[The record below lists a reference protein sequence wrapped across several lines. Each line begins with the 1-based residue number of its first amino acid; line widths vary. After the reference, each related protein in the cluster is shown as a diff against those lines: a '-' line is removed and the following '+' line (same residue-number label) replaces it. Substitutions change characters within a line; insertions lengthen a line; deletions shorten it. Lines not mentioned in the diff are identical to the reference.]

1 MSNFVLTGFS
11 DEISPDF
18 ATQLKEVAKL
28 GIGYIEIRGVN
39 GKNITDH
46 TLDETYGIKNQ
57 LDEAG
62 IKVSAIGSPLGKIKI
77 DDPFE
82 PHMELMRH
90 TVEQAK
96 ILNTRYIRMF
106 SYFMDTS
113 KADEHRDEVMRRT
126 REFTKYAKSRDII
139 LLHENEKGIYG
150 DIPER
155 CLELYKGMNSS
166 NFKLIFD
173 PANFVQCGVE
183 TYPHAFDMLKNYVVY
198 MHIKDAV
205 AGEGKVVPS
214 GFGDG
219 NIKKILTKLYKRG
232 YEGFL
237 SLEPHL
243 GHFEGFDDLE
253 GDNDLKFEEKSDVG
267 KFELAANSLKKI
279 IAEVVNEQ
287 G

>member
-18 ATQLKEVAKL
+18 AMQLKEVSKL

-46 TLDETYGIKNQ
+46 TLDETHALKKQ
-57 LDEAG
+57 MDEADV
-62 IKVSAIGSPLGKIKI
+62 KVSAIGSPLGKIQI
-77 DDPFE
+77 TDSFE

-96 ILNTRYIRMF
+96 ILDTRYIRIF
-106 SYFMDTS
+106 SYFMDTT
-113 KADEHRDEVMRRT
+113 KADEYRDEVMRRT
-126 REFTKYAKSRDII
+126 RAFTKYAESQDII
-139 LLHENEKGIYG
+139 LLHENEKEIYG
-150 DIPER
+150 DTPER
-155 CLELYKGMNSS
+155 CLELYKDINSP

-219 NIKKILTKLYKRG
+219 NIKKILERLYKRG

-243 GHFEGFDDLE
+243 GHFAGFDDLE
-253 GDNDLKFEEKSDVG
+253 GGNELKFEEKSDVG
-267 KFELAANSLKKI
+267 KFKLATDSLKKI
-279 IAEVVNEQ
+279 IAEVVN

>member
-1 MSNFVLTGFS
+1 MSKFILTGFS
-11 DEISPDF
+11 DEISSDF
-18 ATQLKEVAKL
+18 TEQLTQIKKL
-28 GIGYIEIRGVN
+28 NIGYIEIRGVN

-46 TLDETYGIKNQ
+46 TPEEAKELKRQ
-57 LDEAG
+57 LDGAG
-62 IKVSAIGSPLGKIKI
+62 VKVSAIGSPLGKIRI
-77 DDPFE
+77 TDPFE
-82 PHMELMRH
+82 PHFELFKH
-90 TVEQAK
+90 TVEIAK
-96 ILNTRYIRMF
+96 ILGTKNIRLF
-106 SYFMDTS
+106 SYFMDTIY
-113 KADEHRDEVMRRT
+113 AGEYIDEVIKRMRAFCGYVEGT
-126 REFTKYAKSRDII
+126 DIM

-155 CLELYKGMNSS
+155 CLELYKAMNSP

-198 MHIKDAV
+198 MHIKDAL
-205 AGEGKVVPS
+205 AESGKVVPA

-219 NIKKILTKLYKRG
+219 HLKEITAKLYQRG

-253 GDNDLKFEEKSDVG
+253 GDDALEFEEKSDAG
-267 KFELAANSLKKI
+267 KFRLAADSLKKI
-279 IAEVVNEQ
+279 ISEVTN

>member
-1 MSNFVLTGFS
+1 MSTFTLTGFS

-18 ATQLKEVAKL
+18 SEQLKQINKL

-39 GKNITDH
+39 GRNITDH
-46 TLDETYGIKNQ
+46 SLDEVKKLKQ
-57 LDEAG
+57 ELDGAG
-62 IKVSAIGSPLGKIKI
+62 IKVSAVGSPLGKIKI

-82 PHMELMRH
+82 PHFELFKH
-90 TVEQAK
+90 TVEIAK
-96 ILNTRYIRMF
+96 ILDTKYIRLF
-106 SYFMDTS
+106 SYFLD
-113 KADEHRDEVMRRT
+113 ADDADKYRAEVMNRT
-126 REFTKYAKSRDII
+126 KTFCDYVADTEII

-150 DIPER
+150 DTAER
-155 CLELYKGMNSS
+155 CLELYKTMNSP

-183 TYPHAFDMLKNYVVY
+183 TFPHAFNLLKNYVVY
-198 MHIKDAV
+198 IHIKDAV
-205 AGEGKVVPS
+205 AKDGKVVPS

-219 NIKKILTKLYKRG
+219 HIKEIIAKLNKRG

-253 GDNDLKFEEKSDVG
+253 GENSLEFEEKSDAG
-267 KFELAANSLKKI
+267 KFKLASDSLKKI
-279 IAEVVNEQ
+279 ISEVVNE
-287 G
+287 